1 MINKE
6 LLNSNNDEY
15 SSIGE
20 RTDIP
25 VTITYVT
32 ICEQN
37 YKGGTVD
44 CLKVTLESKDK
55 RKLNHRIPMVEKFS
69 FLLRELF
76 IAVGLSEMKDGKEV
90 VISNEENDLVGK
102 ELLIDTD
109 VKVVGDKSY
118 TNVVATKKIN
128 AGDKDETG
136 VQQAINAQSPSAKG
150 VSVNVPPEF
159 DEKVKENLDFG

>member
-20 RTDIP
+20 GTDIP

-32 ICEQN
+32 ICSQN
-37 YKGGTVD
+37 YNGGTVD

-55 RKLNHRIPMVEKFS
+55 KKLNHRIPMVEKFS
-69 FLLRELF
+69 FLLRDLF

-90 VISNEENDLVGK
+90 IISNEENDLVGK
-102 ELLIDTD
+102 QLLIDTGF
-109 VKVVGDKSY
+109 KFKGDKSY
-118 TNVVATKKIN
+118 LNVIATKKIN
-128 AGDKDETG
+128 AGNKDETG
-136 VQQAINAQSPSAKG
+136 VQQSINAQSPSSKG
-150 VSVNVPPEF
+150 VSINVPPEF
-159 DEKVKENLDFG
+159 DEKVKENLDF